1 MEDYLIDR
9 ETLEKFIDELIKKRP
24 LPVNNPEEIGSF
36 KEKQIKA
43 LDNSIIQAL
52 FGNLTESQSVELNNL
67 LAVEQ
72 ENPSVFQ
79 SFFQKYNINV
89 EKTISD
95 AMTKFGVEYLRGGQN
110 V

>member
-79 SFFQKYNINV
+79 SFFQN
-89 EKTISD
+89 S
-95 AMTKFGVEYLRGGQN
+95 AQN
-110 V
+110 T